1 MIYQTAQIAVMIG
14 KQVTIQQSD
23 TPKTMATQEISANIP
38 AFLITLTVNRYG
50 CKINDQ
56 RITQLLNWPRSRIV
70 RGDGLFLDKNV
81 DHTGSYDIS

>member
-1 MIYQTAQIAVMIG
+1 MIYQTTQIAVMIG
-14 KQVTIQQSD
+14 KQVTVQQSD
-23 TPKTMATQEISANIP
+23 TSKTMATQKIWRL
-38 AFLITLTVNRYG
+38 LIALIVNRYG